1 MRQLTEEERKT
12 LNDNGVYNE
21 MDLWV
26 AWVLH
31 TTNARPFNH
40 GKKGS
45 NK

>member
-1 MRQLTEEERKT
+1 MRQLTEKERKT
-12 LNDNGVYNE
+12 LNDNGVYNM